1 MILLLTLT
9 LTTAEE
15 ATDEMKRD
23 VKALEL
29 FLQDKKD
36 HKEICPKIRWEQPK
50 ISVYKEKLSSQ
61 LPQECKKE

>member
-36 HKEICPKIRWEQPK
+36 HKEICPKIRWEQPG